1 MHAIDERD
9 FRKLDLNLLVVFSAL
24 LRERNVTRAAQR
36 LFVGQPALSASL
48 KRLREA
54 FDDPLFVRTS
64 HGMTPTPRALALGAA
79 ITPFL
84 AGVRDALKHSP
95 IFDAAGSDRV
105 FHLGMSDSLEI
116 ALMPALLKRLREAAP
131 GVRLV
136 AHASDRRTS
145 ASQLDAGEIELA
157 IGVIHEVPHW
167 QRLKPLF
174 AWSFVCLYDAQ
185 ALGVR
190 SRRITLRQYLRHP
203 HVITSFS
210 AGLWGVVDEELRR
223 LGHERRVVYS
233 SPHFA
238 TSPYLVRTL
247 PAITTVPEYIA
258 TSWRDAHGLTLSP
271 LPVELPSWSVSLAWT
286 AAHDA
291 DPGLHWLRGEIEALF
306 AARRWT

>member
-1 MHAIDERD
+1 MQTIDERD
-9 FRKLDLNLLVVFSAL
+9 FRKLDLNLLVVFIAL

-54 FDDPLFVRTS
+54 FGDPLFVRTS

-84 AGVRDALKHSP
+84 AGVRDALKHSAT
-95 IFDAAGSDRV
+95 FDAAGSDRV
-105 FHLGMSDSLEI
+105 FHVGLSDSLEI
-116 ALMPALLKRLREAAP
+116 ALMPALMQRLGKAAP

-145 ASQLDAGEIELA
+145 GAQLDAGEIELA
-157 IGVIHEVPHW
+157 IGVIHDVAPW
-167 QRLKPLF
+167 QRLQPLF
-174 AWSFVCLYDAQ
+174 DWSFVCLFDAR

-190 SRRITLRQYLRHP
+190 ARRITLGQYLKHP

-210 AGLWGVVDEELRR
+210 AGLSGIVDEELQR
-223 LGHERRVVYS
+223 LGHERHVVYS

-258 TSWRDAHGLTLSP
+258 ASWRDTHGLTLSP
-271 LPVELPSWSVSLAWT
+271 LPFELPSYSVSLAW
-286 AAHDA
+286 ASAHDA
-291 DPGLHWLRGEIEALF
+291 DPGLQWLRGQIEALF